1 MGFSPTFGSR
11 RFPKGEW
18 KALSVRPQAHISCRG
33 GHDAPTTARVGTC
46 HLMGFSP
53 TFGARRFPK
62 GNEGKRVIQW
72 IQPPKA
78 VSAPEFR
85 QTTSG
90 AHGSAGRADCLPR
103 GKPFGAPAGA
113 YLLPRGAD
121 APTTARTVGLPPRGE
136 SEYFLSKRK
145 KVPREKASGTA
156 TTGKSPLLPIFER
169 GSSQCRA
176 QTSWIAISYCR
187 ARSCSLFSSF
197 KKGEAF
203 SLRCLSPLCSPAAG
217 VGQTQPMRIG
227 MFWRGLG
234 GFAAQNSRLGFCS
247 TVGINNHAQTTQ
259 LGCFDA
265 AWIFSQ
271 HKRPAGFHI
280 HAGLYCEP

>member
-1 MGFSPTFGSR
+1 MSSYGLLADFRCPKVS
-11 RFPKGEW
+11 KGE
-18 KALSVRPQAHISCRG
+18 
-33 GHDAPTTARVGTC
+33 
-46 HLMGFSP
+46 
-53 TFGARRFPK
+53 RREA
-62 GNEGKRVIQW
+62 GIQW

-78 VSAPEFR
+78 VSDPEFR

-121 APTTARTVGLPPRGE
+121 APTTARTVGLPPRGGQ
-136 SEYFLSKRK
+136 YFLSKRK
-145 KVPREKASGTA
+145 KVPKKARGTA

-197 KKGEAF
+197 KKGKAF
-203 SLRCLSPLCSPAAG
+203 SLRCLSPLCSPAGGA
-217 VGQTQPMRIG
+217 GQTQTAVLRMLRCG
-227 MFWRGLG
+227 WD

>member
-1 MGFSPTFGSR
+1 MPGRSTRRLRRESGLTVLGISR
-11 RFPKGEW
+11 QLRYPK
-18 KALSVRPQAHISCRG
+18 
-33 GHDAPTTARVGTC
+33 
-46 HLMGFSP
+46 
-53 TFGARRFPK
+53 
-62 GNEGKRVIQW
+62 
-72 IQPPKA
+72 
-78 VSAPEFR
+78 VSK
-85 QTTSG
+85 
-90 AHGSAGRADCLPR
+90 GRAESPLLAVTH
-103 GKPFGAPAGA
+103 GNFAVKESLAG
-113 YLLPRGAD
+113 GTD
-121 APTTARTVGLPPRGE
+121 APTTARTVGLPSRGGQ
-136 SEYFLSKRK
+136 YFLSTRK
-145 KVPREKASGTA
+145 KVPKKASGTA

-176 QTSWIAISYCR
+176 QHCWRDNSYFR

-197 KKGEAF
+197 KKGKAF